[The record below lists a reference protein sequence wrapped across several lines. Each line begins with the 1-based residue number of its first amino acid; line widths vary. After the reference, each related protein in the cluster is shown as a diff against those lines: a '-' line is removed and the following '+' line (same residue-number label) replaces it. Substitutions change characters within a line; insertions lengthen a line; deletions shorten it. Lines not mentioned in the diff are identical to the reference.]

1 MKTNKFVFF
10 VFAAIISVA
19 LLIGYL
25 NSHINT
31 TNTIVERVEIDT
43 IYVNLPIAHDI
54 IKVDRIVRIPIKDCD
69 ISEDDSFV
77 VIPCAEQKHYVDSM
91 YEAWVSGIDVALDSI
106 HVLNRTRIIEVT
118 RTNTITKSAFMA
130 EKDKPLHLGGFVSA
144 NSGLNLSHFN
154 IQGGLELRI
163 KSFDIKTGVNVGE
176 NFYPFIGAEF
186 HIR

>member
-1 MKTNKFVFF
+1 METKKFVF
-10 VFAAIISVA
+10 VFAVIVSVA
-19 LLIGYL
+19 LLISYF
-25 NSHINT
+25 NRHVET
-31 TNTIVERVEIDT
+31 TETIVERVKIDT
-43 IYVNLPIAHDI
+43 IYINSPVAHDT
-54 IKVDRIVRIPIKDCD
+54 IKVDRVVRIPIQDCD

-106 HVLNRTRIIEVT
+106 HVLNKTRIIEVT
-118 RTNTITKSAFMA
+118 RTNTITKSAFMT

-163 KSFDIKTGVNVGE
+163 KSFDIKTGVNIGE
-176 NFYPFIGAEF
+176 NFYPYIGAEF